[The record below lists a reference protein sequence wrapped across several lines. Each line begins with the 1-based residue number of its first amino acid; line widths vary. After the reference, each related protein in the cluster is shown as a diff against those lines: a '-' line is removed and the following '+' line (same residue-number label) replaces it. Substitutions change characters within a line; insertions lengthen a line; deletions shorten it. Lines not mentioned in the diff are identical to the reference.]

1 MLGLIHTFLN
11 LSAPPFTFFS
21 LLLLL
26 PPLYLYRFFTSLLST
41 IFSENVSGKVVLITG
56 ASSGIGEHL
65 AYEYARRGARLALV
79 GRRENALREVVDRA
93 VNCGCPDVIMI
104 VADVSKAEDCKRLV
118 YETISHFGRLDHLV
132 NNAGITA
139 CSMLEEATD
148 VTNFRSVMDTN
159 FWGSVYTTHFAAPHL
174 RNNKGRIVA
183 ISSVNSWLPAPRM
196 SIYNASKAAMSSMFE
211 TLRVELGPEVHITIV
226 TPGYIESE
234 MNKGKY
240 LSTEGRMTVDQEM
253 RDVQVSTMP
262 VERVQDCAYAIVNGV
277 CRGQRC
283 LTEPR
288 WWNVVYMW
296 KVFCP
301 ELFEWGFKFSHMVR
315 PGAPAKEAPSKKILD
330 YTGVKNVLYPD
341 SLHSPEIK
349 TD

>member
-26 PPLYLYRFFTSLLST
+26 PPLYLFKFFTSLLST
-41 IFSENVSGKVVLITG
+41 IFSESVAGKVVLITG

-93 VNCGCPDVIMI
+93 AQCGSPEVIMI
-104 VADVSKAEDCKRLV
+104 GADVSKVEDCKRLV
-118 YETISHFGRLDHLV
+118 DETINHFGRLDHLV
-132 NNAGITA
+132 NNAGITT
-139 CSMLEEATD
+139 CSMLEDVTD
-148 VTNFRSVMDTN
+148 ITNFRSVMDTN

-174 RNNKGRIVA
+174 RNNKGRIVVL
-183 ISSVNSWLPAPRM
+183 SSVNAWLPVPRM
-196 SIYNASKAAMSSMFE
+196 SIYNASKAAMLSMFE
-211 TLRVELGPEVHITIV
+211 TLRVEFGPEVHITIV

-240 LSTEGRMTVDQEM
+240 LSPEGKMTVDQEM
-253 RDVQVSTMP
+253 RDVQVSAIP
-262 VERVQDCAYAIVNGV
+262 VERVQECANAIVNSV

-283 LTEPR
+283 LTEPA
-288 WWNVVYMW
+288 WYKVIYMW

-301 ELFEWGFKFSHMVR
+301 ELLEWGYKFFYMAR
-315 PGAPAKEAPSKKILD
+315 PGAPANEAPSKNILD
-330 YTGVKNVLYPD
+330 YTGVKNVLYPE
-341 SLHSPEIK
+341 SLHNPEIK

>member
-1 MLGLIHTFLN
+1 MMLSLIHTFLN

-26 PPLYLYRFFTSLLST
+26 PPLYFLKLFTSLLST

-93 VNCGCPDVIMI
+93 AQCGSPDVIMI
-104 VADVSKAEDCKRLV
+104 GADVSKAEDCKRLV
-118 YETISHFGRLDHLV
+118 DETINHFGRLDHLV

-139 CSMLEEATD
+139 CCMLEDCTD
-148 VTNFRSVMDTN
+148 ITNFRSVMDTN
-159 FWGSVYTTHFAAPHL
+159 FWGSVYVTHFAAPHL
-174 RNNKGRIVA
+174 RDCKGRIVA
-183 ISSVNSWLPAPRM
+183 ISSVNAWLPVPRM
-196 SIYNASKAAMSSMFE
+196 GIYNASKAAVLSMFE
-211 TLRVELGPEVHITIV
+211 TLRVELGPEVYITIV

-253 RDVQVSTMP
+253 RDVQVIIP
-262 VERVQDCAYAIVNGV
+262 VERVEDCANAIVNGV

-283 LTEPR
+283 LTEPA
-288 WWNVVYMW
+288 WYKAIYMW

-301 ELFEWGFKFSHMVR
+301 ELLEWGYRFLYMAR
-315 PGAPAKEAPSKKILD
+315 PGAPAKEAPGKKILD
-330 YTGVKNVLYPD
+330 YTGVKNVLYPE
-341 SLHSPEIK
+341 SLHNPEIK